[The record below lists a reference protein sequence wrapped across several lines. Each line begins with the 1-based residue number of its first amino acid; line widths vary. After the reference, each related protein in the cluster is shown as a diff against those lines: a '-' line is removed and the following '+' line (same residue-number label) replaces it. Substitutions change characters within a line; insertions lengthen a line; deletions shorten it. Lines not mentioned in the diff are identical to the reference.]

1 LNLFAFAKWFEAN
14 FRGVGAEQKQVIEQ
28 SAKTAIQNLLSFF
41 ILNNLFLRKI
51 VTIKKAIQAKFQLFG
66 KDISQRTVF

>member
-14 FRGVGAEQKQVIEQ
+14 FRGVGAEQKLVIEQ

-41 ILNNLFLRKI
+41 ILNNLFLLKI
-51 VTIKKAIQAKFQLFG
+51 VMIKKAIQ
-66 KDISQRTVF
+66 T